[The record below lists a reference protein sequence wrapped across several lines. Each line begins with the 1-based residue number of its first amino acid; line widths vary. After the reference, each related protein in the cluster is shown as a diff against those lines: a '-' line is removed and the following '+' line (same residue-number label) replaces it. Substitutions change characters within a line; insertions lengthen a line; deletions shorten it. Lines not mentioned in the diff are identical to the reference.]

1 MNDSFLFGYFPYAAV
16 LACAVG
22 VSRLLQR
29 RRGAAPRAPREW
41 DAGTRL
47 LAGGAVLVALHHL
60 LGLVVP
66 GAMRAFNAHPTRLFA
81 FEVVG
86 LLGGLMLGLG
96 LAQAV
101 LRRLREGLGSWV
113 VAAYS
118 ATLLFVV
125 LTGLHIAV
133 TMRWGAAWSLHVTVP
148 YLRSLVALQP
158 DSTLLAQAPLV
169 LRLHTLAGFL
179 ALALAPFARMQAA
192 RAVPVRPMQSTEVP
206 ALASTRQETV
216 P

>member
-1 MNDSFLFGYFPYAAV
+1 VNDSFLYGYFPYVAV

-22 VSRLLQR
+22 VSRLLQ
-29 RRGAAPRAPREW
+29 GQWGAPRPAPREW
-41 DAGTRL
+41 DTGTRL

-60 LGLVVP
+60 LGLVMP
-66 GAMRAFNAHPTRLFA
+66 GAMRAFNANPTRLFA
-81 FEVVG
+81 FEVMG
-86 LLGGLMLGLG
+86 LVGGLMLGLG
-96 LAQAV
+96 LVQAI

-133 TMRWGAAWSLHVTVP
+133 TMRWGAAWSLHLTVP

-158 DSTLLAQAPLV
+158 DTALLAQAPLL
-169 LRLHTLAGFL
+169 LRLHAMAGFL
-179 ALALAPFARMQAA
+179 ALALAPFARMHAA
-192 RAVPVRPMQSTEVP
+192 RAVPVRPVHSPEVP
-206 ALASTRQETV
+206 VLASTRQETV